1 MVTKN
6 LENRKY
12 EALWGTA
19 KYNENEDVL
28 QHSPGNVSTL
38 REQFYYQQTEVLCL
52 EVTRVALG

>member
-38 REQFYYQQTEVLCL
+38 
-52 EVTRVALG
+52 